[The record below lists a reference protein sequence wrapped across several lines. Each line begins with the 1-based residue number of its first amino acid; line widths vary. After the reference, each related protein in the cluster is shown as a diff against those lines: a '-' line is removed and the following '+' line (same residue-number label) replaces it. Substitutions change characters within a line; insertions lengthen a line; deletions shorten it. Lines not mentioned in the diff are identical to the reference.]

1 MKKFMIIVLTGLLTA
16 SVFTGCGAEPEI
28 SDSKSSS
35 YQSQQSS
42 TLSSY
47 QIDSLHFQMDSSFI
61 TYPDNKQLRF
71 SDNSNESYISISKLP
86 YSSLEEAKRD
96 FMSELST
103 SSENMSL
110 SGLNEVNIN
119 GINGIYLEIGNHSG
133 EGAEFGSSFLFASP
147 SNEVF
152 WILYASKNLTPDQV
166 KQEIEKIVSTIQFDA
181 S

>member
-1 MKKFMIIVLTGLLTA
+1 M
-16 SVFTGCGAEPEI
+16 
-28 SDSKSSS
+28 
-35 YQSQQSS
+35 
-42 TLSSY
+42 
-47 QIDSLHFQMDSSFI
+47 
-61 TYPDNKQLRF
+61 
-71 SDNSNESYISISKLP
+71 
-86 YSSLEEAKRD
+86 SLEEAKRD